1 MLIECRA
8 RRVPRDPRIGR
19 KDRDIGSKSRL
30 FGKVYHFRPQPD
42 LVPETQDK
50 EAHICKVTDERAIKR
65 FVGEL
70 PEQYNELGKPPRV
83 PPAAAPA
90 TSGQPVVMTELLD
103 EDDELGE
110 ADAPA
115 EVDPLRHARALHN
128 RWLEEM
134 LEQPVRSLVSEL
146 SRFNLTELDE
156 LMGAERKGKKRESL
170 YKALGVAR
178 ELAVEREESAP
189 VMPPDDNNDDIQVE

>member
-1 MLIECRA
+1 
-8 RRVPRDPRIGR
+8 
-19 KDRDIGSKSRL
+19 
-30 FGKVYHFRPQPD
+30 
-42 LVPETQDK
+42 VPETQDK
-50 EAHICKVTDERAIKR
+50 EAHICKVTDDRAIKR
-65 FVGEL
+65 FVDGL

-83 PPAAAPA
+83 PPAAAA
-90 TSGQPVVMTELLD
+90 ASSGQPAVMTELLD

-110 ADAPA
+110 ADAPV
-115 EVDPLRHARALHN
+115 EVDPLRHARALHT

-156 LMGAERKGKKRESL
+156 LMDAERKGKKRESL

-178 ELAVEREESAP
+178 ELAIEREESAP
-189 VMPPDDNNDDIQVE
+189 VMPPDDDDDIKVE